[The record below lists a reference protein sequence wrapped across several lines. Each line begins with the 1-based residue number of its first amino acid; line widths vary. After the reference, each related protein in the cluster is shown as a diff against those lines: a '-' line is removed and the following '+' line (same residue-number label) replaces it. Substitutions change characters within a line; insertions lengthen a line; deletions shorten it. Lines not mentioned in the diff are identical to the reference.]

1 MLSEA
6 GEGAT
11 GAKGD
16 LGRKID
22 DKTEEV
28 KESVEEAE
36 KRQYAAWKTS
46 MKEME
51 YIENKIKVGN
61 EDLLREVKREI
72 GEEIGELKRE
82 IGEEIGEL
90 KREIGEE
97 IGEVKR
103 EIRELKDL
111 MREILEEIKEMRK
124 TMVKTVITVSCVV
137 VFGIAVLYK
146 KMF

>member
-51 YIENKIKVGN
+51 YIENKIKEGN

-72 GEEIGELKRE
+72 GELKRE
-82 IGEEIGEL
+82 IGEEIEEL
-90 KREIGEE
+90 KREIGELKRE

-137 VFGIAVLYK
+137 VFGSCSFI
-146 KMF
+146 

>member
-1 MLSEA
+1 MAIEA

-61 EDLLREVKREI
+61 EDLN
-72 GEEIGELKRE
+72 
-82 IGEEIGEL
+82 
-90 KREIGEE
+90 
-97 IGEVKR
+97 
-103 EIRELKDL
+103 RELKDL